1 MAFVAHVTKASRK
14 GGTTRQGNKII
25 SLGDLY
31 RHNER
36 VGAYGNA
43 ENIDKSKTQHNYSLD
58 DFDKSVDYETRLDE
72 VKKRYGITA
81 KERSV
86 AVASMVISGSPEEMG
101 SMSEAEQK
109 QYFADVR
116 DKLSKHFGAD
126 TLVYAEVHN
135 DEKTPHMHIGYVPI
149 YQNEAGKNAIRWG
162 DIKKDRETGAKVYRG
177 PIHRDF
183 LKYLQND
190 LPAELIEKGYKI
202 EIGGK
207 TSTKH
212 VDTAEWREIQKERN
226 HLQESYRERFKKID
240 DKEAEQKERESV
252 LADREAKLKADEQT
266 QLEKRAKFNDT
277 LMEQQNLLVRNG
289 KKVKQAQQR
298 IDVALKMISEGLG
311 LSAQERDNL
320 VTAKKPQEIYKLINK
335 RVAHTASLNE
345 TLNVGRAVEDIGRS
359 GSFTVLDSV
368 SEHRPNIAD
377 VTALGIAFKERYT
390 SNPKNLKYKRDKIT
404 DAIEN
409 ATPDDL
415 KKGFEKY
422 VSKFSD
428 KEKTQIHELLNDYA
442 DLKATQRIEQRNNQI
457 HATKP
462 REKKAQDMGR
472 SR

>member
-162 DIKKDRETGAKVYRG
+162 DIKKDKETGAKVYRG
-177 PIHRDF
+177 PVHRDF

-212 VDTAEWREIQKERN
+212 LDTSEWREIQKERD
-226 HLQESYRERFKKID
+226 HLKESYKERFDKIKEKESSQAHKD
-240 DKEAEQKERESV
+240 DVLNEREAV
-252 LADREAKLKADEQT
+252 IQEQERRNKELIEQT
-266 QLEKRAKFNDT
+266 QRYAQEIEEKERKRKR
-277 LMEQQNLLVRNG
+277 EQ
-289 KKVKQAQQR
+289 KR
-298 IDVALKMISEGLG
+298 IDYAVKGLSSGLG
-311 LSAQERDNL
+311 LDEDKRARLVEAKNTSEIANL
-320 VTAKKPQEIYKLINK
+320 IKLQVNKVAKKNEAVRIG
-335 RVAHTASLNE
+335 TALDVLKSS
-345 TLNVGRAVEDIGRS
+345 RQY
-359 GSFTVLDSV
+359 TVLSA
-368 SEHRPNIAD
+368 IAD
-377 VTALGIAFKERYT
+377 TKMNLPNVNVLSMGVLERYVENT
-390 SNPKNLKYKRDKIT
+390 GPAYKQDKLL
-404 DAIEN
+404 DAAQG
-409 ATPDDL
+409 ATI
-415 KKGFEKY
+415 KQAEKGFERY
-422 VSKFSD
+422 LSGFSE
-428 KEKTQIHELLNDYA
+428 KEQSAILEKIELNRARREQLIAKERPINITQKKRAEKST
-442 DLKATQRIEQRNNQI
+442 DL
-457 HATKP
+457 
-462 REKKAQDMGR
+462 GR

>member
-72 VKKRYGITA
+72 VKKHYGITA

-116 DKLSKHFGAD
+116 DKLSEHFGAD

-212 VDTAEWREIQKERN
+212 LDTSEWREIQKERD
-226 HLQESYRERFKKID
+226 HLKESYKARFDKIKEKESSQAHKD
-240 DKEAEQKERESV
+240 DVLNEREAV
-252 LADREAKLKADEQT
+252 IQEQERRNKELIEQT
-266 QLEKRAKFNDT
+266 QRYAQEIEEKERKRKR
-277 LMEQQNLLVRNG
+277 EQ
-289 KKVKQAQQR
+289 KR
-298 IDVALKMISEGLG
+298 IDYAVKGLSSGLG
-311 LSAQERDNL
+311 LDEDKRARLVEAKNTSEIANL
-320 VTAKKPQEIYKLINK
+320 IKLQVNKVAKKNEAVRIGTALDVLKSSKQYTVLSAIADKQMTVPNMNVLSLGVLERYVENTGRGYKQDRLVDAVQGATIKQAEKGFKRYLSNFSKEQQSDIFQKIEANRARREQEIAKERPIKITQKK
-335 RVAHTASLNE
+335 RAEKSTE
-345 TLNVGRAVEDIGRS
+345 IGRS
-359 GSFTVLDSV
+359 
-368 SEHRPNIAD
+368 R
-377 VTALGIAFKERYT
+377 
-390 SNPKNLKYKRDKIT
+390 
-404 DAIEN
+404 
-409 ATPDDL
+409 
-415 KKGFEKY
+415 
-422 VSKFSD
+422 
-428 KEKTQIHELLNDYA
+428 
-442 DLKATQRIEQRNNQI
+442 
-457 HATKP
+457 
-462 REKKAQDMGR
+462 
-472 SR
+472 

>member
-43 ENIDKSKTQHNYSLD
+43 ENIDKSQTEHNYSLD
-58 DFDKSVDYETRLDE
+58 NFDKSVDYETRLDNI
-72 VKKRYGITA
+72 KKSYGITA
-81 KERSV
+81 RERSV
-86 AVASMVISGSPEEMG
+86 AVASMVISGSPEEMA

-116 DKLSKHFGAD
+116 DKLSEHFGAD

-177 PIHRDF
+177 PVHRDF

-212 VDTAEWREIQKERN
+212 VDTAEWREVQRERD
-226 HLQESYRERFKKID
+226 HLKESYKARFDKIKEKESSQARKD
-240 DKEAEQKERESV
+240 DVLNEREAV
-252 LADREAKLKADEQT
+252 IQEQERRNKEIIEQT
-266 QLEKRAKFNDT
+266 QRYAQEIEAKERKRKN
-277 LMEQQNLLVRNG
+277 E
-289 KKVKQAQQR
+289 QQR
-298 IDVALKMISEGLG
+298 IDYAVNSLSSGLG
-311 LSAQERDNL
+311 LDKTTRARL
-320 VTAKKPQEIYKLINK
+320 VEAKNPSDISKLINLQVNK
-335 RVAHTASLNE
+335 LTKVNEAVKLGTALDVIKS
-345 TLNVGRAVEDIGRS
+345 S
-359 GSFTVLDSV
+359 KQYTVLSA
-368 SEHRPNIAD
+368 IAD
-377 VTALGIAFKERYT
+377 SKMNMPNMSVLILGALERYT
-390 SNPKNLKYKRDKIT
+390 ENTGTRYKQDKLL
-404 DAIEN
+404 DAVQG
-409 ATPDDL
+409 ATI
-415 KKGFEKY
+415 KQAEKGFTRYLSGFSEKQQS
-422 VSKFSD
+422 V
-428 KEKTQIHELLNDYA
+428 IL
-442 DLKATQRIEQRNNQI
+442 QRIEANR
-457 HATKP
+457 TR
-462 REKKAQDMGR
+462 REQARANERPMNITQKKRAEKSSDLGR

>member
-36 VGAYGNA
+36 VGGYGNA

-81 KERSV
+81 KERSA

-149 YQNEAGKNAIRWG
+149 YQNEAGKNAVRWG

-177 PIHRDF
+177 PVHKDF

-207 TSTKH
+207 TSRKH
-212 VDTAEWREIQKERN
+212 LDTSEWREIQKERD
-226 HLQESYRERFKKID
+226 HLKESYKARFDKIEE
-240 DKEAEQKERESV
+240 KEASQAQKDDVLNEREAV
-252 LADREAKLKADEQT
+252 IQEQERRNKEIIEQT
-266 QLEKRAKFNDT
+266 QRYAQEIEEKGR
-277 LMEQQNLLVRNG
+277 
-289 KKVKQAQQR
+289 KQKSEKQR
-298 IDVALKMISEGLG
+298 IDYAVNYLSAGLG
-311 LSAQERDNL
+311 LDKNTRAQL
-320 VTAKKPQEIYKLINK
+320 VEAKNPKDIVKLINLQVNK
-335 RVAHTASLNE
+335 GTKMNEVVRIGTALDVIKS
-345 TLNVGRAVEDIGRS
+345 S
-359 GSFTVLDSV
+359 KQYTVLSA
-368 SEHRPNIAD
+368 IAD
-377 VTALGIAFKERYT
+377 KKMTVPYMNVLSIGVLERYM
-390 SNPKNLKYKRDKIT
+390 
-404 DAIEN
+404 EN
-409 ATPDDL
+409 AGAGYKQDKLLDAVQGATI
-415 KKGFEKY
+415 KQAEKGFKRYLSGFSEK
-422 VSKFSD
+422 
-428 KEKTQIHELLNDYA
+428 EQGNIL
-442 DLKATQRIEQRNNQI
+442 QRIEANR
-457 HATKP
+457 AR
-462 REKKAQDMGR
+462 REQAIANERPINITQKKRAEKSSDLGR

>member
-207 TSTKH
+207 TSTRH
-212 VDTAEWREIQKERN
+212 VDTAEWREVQRERD
-226 HLQESYRERFKKID
+226 HLKESYKARFDKIEE
-240 DKEAEQKERESV
+240 KEASQTRKDDVLNEREAV
-252 LADREAKLKADEQT
+252 IQEQERRNKEILEQT
-266 QLEKRAKFNDT
+266 QRYAQEIEAKERKRKS
-277 LMEQQNLLVRNG
+277 EQQRVDYA
-289 KKVKQAQQR
+289 VKS
-298 IDVALKMISEGLG
+298 LSSGLG
-311 LSAQERDNL
+311 LDENTRARL
-320 VTAKKPQEIYKLINK
+320 VQAKNPSDIGKLINLHVSK
-335 RVAHTASLNE
+335 RTKVNEVAKLGTALDNIKS
-345 TLNVGRAVEDIGRS
+345 S
-359 GSFTVLDSV
+359 KQYTVLSAIVDKKMNIPNLSV
-368 SEHRPNIAD
+368 LNLG
-377 VTALGIAFKERYT
+377 ALERY
-390 SNPKNLKYKRDKIT
+390 
-404 DAIEN
+404 IEN
-409 ATPDDL
+409 TGTGYKQDKLLDAVQGATI
-415 KKGFEKY
+415 KQAEKGFERY
-422 VSKFSD
+422 LSSFSKEDKTAILEKIEANRARRAQANANERPINITQKKSAEKSSD
-428 KEKTQIHELLNDYA
+428 L
-442 DLKATQRIEQRNNQI
+442 
-457 HATKP
+457 
-462 REKKAQDMGR
+462 GR

>member
-43 ENIDKSKTQHNYSLD
+43 ENIDKSQTEHNYSLD
-58 DFDKSVDYETRLDE
+58 NFDKSVDYETRLDNI
-72 VKKRYGITA
+72 KKSYGITA
-81 KERSV
+81 RERSV
-86 AVASMVISGSPEEMG
+86 AVASMVISGSPEEMA

-116 DKLSKHFGAD
+116 DKLSEHFGAD

-177 PIHRDF
+177 PVHRDF

-212 VDTAEWREIQKERN
+212 VDTAEWREVQRERD
-226 HLQESYRERFKKID
+226 HLKESYKARFDKIKEKESSQARKD
-240 DKEAEQKERESV
+240 DVLNEREAV
-252 LADREAKLKADEQT
+252 IQEQERRNKEIIEQT
-266 QLEKRAKFNDT
+266 QRYAQEIEAKERKRKS
-277 LMEQQNLLVRNG
+277 EQ
-289 KKVKQAQQR
+289 KR
-298 IDVALKMISEGLG
+298 IDYAVKGLSSGLG
-311 LSAQERDNL
+311 LDETMRARL
-320 VTAKKPQEIYKLINK
+320 VEAKNPKDIATLISLQVNKVAKKNEAVRIG
-335 RVAHTASLNE
+335 TALDAIKS
-345 TLNVGRAVEDIGRS
+345 S
-359 GSFTVLDSV
+359 KQYTVLSA
-368 SEHRPNIAD
+368 IAD
-377 VTALGIAFKERYT
+377 SQMSLPNVSVLGLGALERYRENT
-390 SNPKNLKYKRDKIT
+390 GTGYKQDK
-404 DAIEN
+404 
-409 ATPDDL
+409 
-415 KKGFEKY
+415 
-422 VSKFSD
+422 
-428 KEKTQIHELLNDYA
+428 LLNAVQGATIKQAEKSFARYLAGFSKEQQRDIVQKIEA
-442 DLKATQRIEQRNNQI
+442 NRARREQARANERPMNITQKKRAEKSSDL
-457 HATKP
+457 
-462 REKKAQDMGR
+462 GR

>member
-36 VGAYGNA
+36 VGGYGNA

-81 KERSV
+81 KERSA

-149 YQNEAGKNAIRWG
+149 YQNEAGKNAVRWG

-177 PIHRDF
+177 PVHKDF

-212 VDTAEWREIQKERN
+212 VDTAEWREVQKERD
-226 HLQESYRERFKKID
+226 HLKESYKARFDKIEEKESSQAHKD
-240 DKEAEQKERESV
+240 DVLNEREAV
-252 LADREAKLKADEQT
+252 IQEQERRNKELIEQT
-266 QLEKRAKFNDT
+266 QRYAQEIEEKER
-277 LMEQQNLLVRNG
+277 
-289 KKVKQAQQR
+289 KQKREKQR
-298 IDVALKMISEGLG
+298 VDYAVNALSAGLG
-311 LSAQERDNL
+311 LDKRTREQLVEAKNPSDISKLLNWHISKASKINETARIGSALDVLKSSQQYTVLSAIADKKMTVPNMNVLSLGVLERYVENTGRGYKQDRLADAVQGATIKQAEKGFKRYLSGFSEKDQSAIIEKIELNRARREQT
-320 VTAKKPQEIYKLINK
+320 TAKERPIKITQKK
-335 RVAHTASLNE
+335 RVEKSTE
-345 TLNVGRAVEDIGRS
+345 IGRS
-359 GSFTVLDSV
+359 
-368 SEHRPNIAD
+368 R
-377 VTALGIAFKERYT
+377 
-390 SNPKNLKYKRDKIT
+390 
-404 DAIEN
+404 
-409 ATPDDL
+409 
-415 KKGFEKY
+415 
-422 VSKFSD
+422 
-428 KEKTQIHELLNDYA
+428 
-442 DLKATQRIEQRNNQI
+442 
-457 HATKP
+457 
-462 REKKAQDMGR
+462 
-472 SR
+472 

>member
-14 GGTTRQGNKII
+14 GGTTKKGNKII

-58 DFDKSVDYETRLDE
+58 DFDKSVDYEKRLDNI
-72 VKKRYGITA
+72 KKSYGITA

-86 AVASMVISGSPEEMG
+86 AVASIVISASPEEMA

-116 DKLSKHFGAD
+116 DKLSEHFGAD

-149 YQNEAGKNAIRWG
+149 YQNEAGNNAIRWG

-177 PIHRDF
+177 PIHKDF

-207 TSTKH
+207 TSTRH
-212 VDTAEWREIQKERN
+212 VDTAEWREVQRERD
-226 HLQESYRERFKKID
+226 HLKESYKARFDKIEE
-240 DKEAEQKERESV
+240 KEASQTRKDDVLNEREAV
-252 LADREAKLKADEQT
+252 IQEQERRNKEILEQT
-266 QLEKRAKFNDT
+266 QRYVQESEEKERKRRR
-277 LMEQQNLLVRNG
+277 E
-289 KKVKQAQQR
+289 QQR
-298 IDVALKMISEGLG
+298 IDYALKGLSSGLG
-311 LSAQERDNL
+311 LDEDKRARL
-320 VTAKKPQEIYKLINK
+320 VEAKNPKDIATLISLQVNKVAKRNEAVRIGTALDVLKSSQQY
-335 RVAHTASLNE
+335 
-345 TLNVGRAVEDIGRS
+345 
-359 GSFTVLDSV
+359 TVLSA
-368 SEHRPNIAD
+368 IAD
-377 VTALGIAFKERYT
+377 KKMSVPNMNILSIGALERYAENT
-390 SNPKNLKYKRDKIT
+390 GPGYKQNKQI
-404 DAIEN
+404 DAVQG
-409 ATPDDL
+409 ATI
-415 KKGFEKY
+415 KQAEKGFEKY
-422 VSKFSD
+422 LASFSKEQQRDITQKIEANRARREQTIANERPINITQKKRAEKSSD
-428 KEKTQIHELLNDYA
+428 L
-442 DLKATQRIEQRNNQI
+442 
-457 HATKP
+457 
-462 REKKAQDMGR
+462 GR

>member
-81 KERSV
+81 KERSA

-212 VDTAEWREIQKERN
+212 VDTAEWREVQKERD
-226 HLQESYRERFKKID
+226 HLKESYKERFDKIEE
-240 DKEAEQKERESV
+240 KEASQAQKDDVLNEREAV
-252 LADREAKLKADEQT
+252 IQEQERRNKEIIEQT
-266 QLEKRAKFNDT
+266 QRYAQEIEEKGR
-277 LMEQQNLLVRNG
+277 
-289 KKVKQAQQR
+289 KQKSEKQR
-298 IDVALKMISEGLG
+298 IDYAVNYLSSGLG
-311 LSAQERDNL
+311 LDEDKRARL
-320 VTAKKPQEIYKLINK
+320 VEAKNPKDIVKLINLQVNK
-335 RVAHTASLNE
+335 GTKMNEVVRIGTALDVIKS
-345 TLNVGRAVEDIGRS
+345 S
-359 GSFTVLDSV
+359 KQYTVLSA
-368 SEHRPNIAD
+368 IAD
-377 VTALGIAFKERYT
+377 KKMTVPYMNVLSMGVLERYMENT
-390 SNPKNLKYKRDKIT
+390 GAGYKQDKLL
-404 DAIEN
+404 DAVQG
-409 ATPDDL
+409 ATI
-415 KKGFEKY
+415 KQAEKGFKRYLSGFSEK
-422 VSKFSD
+422 
-428 KEKTQIHELLNDYA
+428 EQGNIL
-442 DLKATQRIEQRNNQI
+442 QRIEANR
-457 HATKP
+457 AR
-462 REKKAQDMGR
+462 REQTIANERPINITQKKRAEKSSDLGR

>member
-72 VKKRYGITA
+72 VKKHYGITA

-116 DKLSKHFGAD
+116 DKLSEHFGAD

-212 VDTAEWREIQKERN
+212 VDTSEWRAVQRERD
-226 HLQESYRERFKKID
+226 HLKESYKARFDKIEE
-240 DKEAEQKERESV
+240 KEASQAQKDDVLNEREAV
-252 LADREAKLKADEQT
+252 IQEQERRNKEIIEQT
-266 QLEKRAKFNDT
+266 QRYAQEIEAKERKRQR
-277 LMEQQNLLVRNG
+277 EQ
-289 KKVKQAQQR
+289 KR
-298 IDVALKMISEGLG
+298 IDYAVKGLSSGLG
-311 LSAQERDNL
+311 LDE
-320 VTAKKPQEIYKLINK
+320 NK
-335 RVAHTASLNE
+335 RAQLVEAKDPKDIAALISLQVNKVAKRNEAVRIGTALDVLKS
-345 TLNVGRAVEDIGRS
+345 S
-359 GSFTVLDSV
+359 KQYTVLSA
-368 SEHRPNIAD
+368 IAD
-377 VTALGIAFKERYT
+377 SKMSMPNMSVLVLGALERYT
-390 SNPKNLKYKRDKIT
+390 ENTGTRYKQDKLL
-404 DAIEN
+404 DAVPG
-409 ATPDDL
+409 ATI
-415 KKGFEKY
+415 KQAEKGFKRYLSGFSEK
-422 VSKFSD
+422 
-428 KEKTQIHELLNDYA
+428 EQGNIL
-442 DLKATQRIEQRNNQI
+442 QRIEANR
-457 HATKP
+457 AR
-462 REKKAQDMGR
+462 REQTTAKERPIKITQKKRAEKSTDLGR